1 VSTDWVDRIGERVL
15 PLLDAIAAELAR
27 EHPDV
32 KVHVWS
38 QPVGSLTELQGHD
51 FGVEC
56 LFHDRPLDE
65 SDNVALTIDIAYL
78 TTHPKLTGLDVCWGH
93 PSGKLELHILAEPI
107 VLDDAAIDRIVA
119 EIPRLASVLKSA
131 VARGRPK

>member
-1 VSTDWVDRIGERVL
+1 VL

-32 KVHVWS
+32 KVHVWNS
-38 QPVGSLTELQGHD
+38 PVGNLTELQGHD

-56 LFHDRPLDE
+56 LFQDRPLDE

-78 TTHPKLTGLDVCWGH
+78 TTHPKLMGLDVCWGH
-93 PSGKLELHILAEPI
+93 PSGKLEILLLAAPI
-107 VLDDAAIDRIVA
+107 DLDDSAIERIVA
-119 EIPRLASVLKSA
+119 EVPKLASTLKAA
-131 VARGRPK
+131 VARGRPRP

>member
-1 VSTDWVDRIGERVL
+1 ML

-32 KVHVWS
+32 KVHVCNS
-38 QPVGSLTELQGHD
+38 PVGNLTELQGHD

-93 PSGKLELHILAEPI
+93 PSGKLEFGVLAEPI
-107 VLDDAAIDRIVA
+107 DLDDAALEKIFAELPQLNRI
-119 EIPRLASVLKSA
+119 
-131 VARGRPK
+131 ARPVDHRKRAT